1 MTEEHGRYHRR
12 PQQPPSRSSE
22 PEPLGDLLRRYVED
36 RRWSHLLPPSSSNGR
51 RPAGRRTTV
60 RRRDG

>member
-1 MTEEHGRYHRR
+1 MTEEHGRYHRHP
-12 PQQPPSRSSE
+12 PQPRSRSSE

-36 RRWSHLLPPSSSNGR
+36 RRWSHLLPPSSSNGH
-51 RPAGRRTTV
+51 RPADRTTV